1 MTCNFLNNAGQDLD
15 NLFAISN
22 SNAGNLGFV
31 TVDGQDLGNRYPNG
45 SLNYAVGYQT
55 SNGTDIGYLRAK
67 TFPISYSSGGNGS
80 VTTNPAYNAVP
91 GQTVRVTATPFS
103 GYTVQSITWNGN
115 SIANNGT
122 FTMPSGP
129 VAIRATFAVIVQ
141 SDVVTF
147 TVGAHSENGST
158 YYGYFR
164 SASWNMGE
172 MSPGNYRVS
181 GYNCTTRDFYTWAK
195 GSDTVQSGFGIA
207 AASGSS
213 QTLYNNIVS
222 KFGRCLL
229 QIEVMNNNNT
239 AINSS
244 TYSGT
249 YHSGNGFMVFW
260 HTAIPNGIVI
270 FGPSN
275 VGQQVKL
282 RLQFV

>member
-122 FTMPSGP
+122 FIMPSGP
-129 VAIRATFAVIVQ
+129 VTIH
-141 SDVVTF
+141 VTF
-147 TVGAHSENGST
+147 MIKGDVTFKIDCSLYGTAGAGYEGDRMLTYLLTGGRFTEEYTIMQSSVYNRPCKLLTCYTNFGASEVWSYNKTVLQTYLGDDTSNDLIGWTVNQRCRVTRLDTGYSLDFSYNLGHYGHSLTRNEHM
-158 YYGYFR
+158 F
-164 SASWNMGE
+164 SAADACKTIPM
-172 MSPGNYRVS
+172 
-181 GYNCTTRDFYTWAK
+181 K
-195 GSDTVQSGFGIA
+195 VQFIG
-207 AASGSS
+207 
-213 QTLYNNIVS
+213 
-222 KFGRCLL
+222 
-229 QIEVMNNNNT
+229 
-239 AINSS
+239 
-244 TYSGT
+244 
-249 YHSGNGFMVFW
+249 
-260 HTAIPNGIVI
+260 
-270 FGPSN
+270 
-275 VGQQVKL
+275 
-282 RLQFV
+282 